1 MVRVIGVGDNVVDR
15 YLDMDTMFPGGN
27 AVNFAALARR
37 YGFDSAYLGVVGADA
52 AGDLIK
58 AALKEEG
65 VDITRIQT
73 ARGSTAFTDVALE
86 DGERVF
92 KGFDLSIYGK
102 LALTDDDF
110 AYIHTFDLVHTSV
123 YSKITRYLSRIRQKN
138 VQLSFDF
145 SDKWDTDV
153 MEEITPQIDFAFM
166 SGSGHSREE
175 IRQRL
180 QELVAL
186 GARLAL
192 ITMGSDGAL
201 LYDGNEFYQQE
212 IVPVD
217 VVDTLGA
224 GDAFITMFLLNYLV
238 SNDIPYSLKLAA
250 AAAAE
255 ACTYYGAFG
264 HGTPIRREE
273 E

>member
-15 YLDMDTMFPGGN
+15 YLDIDTMFPGGN

-37 YGFDSAYLGVVGADA
+37 YGFVSAYIGVVGADS

-58 AALKEEG
+58 KALTDEG
-65 VDITRIQT
+65 VDVSRIQT
-73 ARGSTAFTDVALE
+73 ARGNTAFTDVALE
-86 DGERVF
+86 NGERVF

-102 LALTDDDF
+102 LNLKDEDF
-110 AYIHTFDLVHTSV
+110 AYIQGFDLAHTSV
-123 YSKITRYLSRIRQKN
+123 YSKITRYLPRIREGN

-145 SDKWDTDV
+145 SDKWDADI
-153 MEEITPQIDFAFM
+153 MKEITPQIDYAFM
-166 SGSGHSREE
+166 SGSGHSKEE

-180 QELVAL
+180 EDLVSY
-186 GARLAL
+186 GAKLAL

-201 LYDGNEFYQQE
+201 LYDGVAFYQQD

-238 SNDIPYSLKLAA
+238 SKDIPYSLKMAA
-250 AAAAE
+250 AAASV

-264 HGTPIRREE
+264 HGAPIRQEE